1 MNQEVDRVDKFAY
14 EHELESAIKRRR
26 EKRKRYR
33 SKKTSAEKRR
43 IRNGKVEKK
52 RLEEVYREDFVPT
65 KLAENLV
72 KEAIKLQ
79 KRARKKHHFYKVEEE
94 KKARKF
100 LTLALEKI
108 DEARALLKK
117 QATERPAFE
126 TLYREVII
134 QQTFL
139 ITK

>member
-79 KRARKKHHFYKVEEE
+79 KRARKKHQVYKVEEE

-134 QQTFL
+134 QQKFL